1 MIILSIEKGREHLKK
16 YGADHR
22 VMEFEVSSATVE
34 LAAKA
39 LNTEG
44 KRIAKT
50 LSFLLDSGAILIVAA
65 GDAKVD
71 NKKFKQTFSQKAKM
85 LTYEQVE
92 EMIGHAVGG
101 VCPFGIKEGVK
112 VYLDES
118 LKRFETVFPAVGSS
132 NSAIELNMEELE
144 KFSECDG
151 WVDVC
156 KLPE

>member
-1 MIILSIEKGREHLKK
+1 MSIENGREHLKK

-50 LSFLLDSGAILIVAA
+50 LSFLLGDSAILVVAA

-71 NKKFKQTFSQKAKM
+71 NKKFKQTFSYKAKM
-85 LTYEQVE
+85 LTFEQVE
-92 EMIGHAVGG
+92 EMIGHSVGG
-101 VCPFGIKEGVK
+101 VCPFGINEGVR